1 MNNNRNFNIDSRNY
15 YYREQTIN
23 IPINRN
29 LNRNFIDNRVDR
41 ANRELNDEL
50 NSIER
55 SIRILNNMGYGVR
68 ADHHSLR
75 AYLRQ
80 TRPTPQHSE
89 GSSRFNRPTSSTSS
103 SNHNNNTQYP
113 NTFDRSKEIKHW
125 ANSLLHATTGWNR
138 AFAHLKLSPLTHNDK
153 EIYQKLI
160 CKLGITRAQISFIID
175 MHNLNNRPL
184 RDAITSDVATQTDPN
199 TSLTDDNTDETTN
212 TSLTDENTDETTV
225 SIKSE

>member
-15 YYREQTIN
+15 YYKNQTIN

-29 LNRNFIDNRVDR
+29 LNRDLIDNRVDR
-41 ANRELNDEL
+41 ANRELNNEL
-50 NSIER
+50 NSISR
-55 SIRILNNMGYGVR
+55 SIRILNDMGYGVH
-68 ADHHSLR
+68 AHHNSLR

-80 TRPTPQHSE
+80 TRSTPQHSE
-89 GSSRFNRPTSSTSS
+89 GSSRFNRPTSSSS
-103 SNHNNNTQYP
+103 TNNYHNDTQYFNP
-113 NTFDRSKEIKHW
+113 FDRSIEIRHW

-138 AFAHLKLSPLTHNDK
+138 AFAHLKLSPLTNNDK

-160 CKLGITRAQISFIID
+160 CKFGITRAQISYIID

-184 RDAITSDVATQTDPN
+184 RDEITSDVATQTDP
-199 TSLTDDNTDETTN
+199 D

>member
-15 YYREQTIN
+15 YYKDHTMN
-23 IPINRN
+23 IPINNN
-29 LNRNFIDNRVDR
+29 LNRDLIKNRVDR
-41 ANRELNDEL
+41 ANRELNNQL
-50 NSIER
+50 NSISR
-55 SIRILNNMGYGVR
+55 SIRILNDMGYGVH
-68 ADHHSLR
+68 AHHNSLR

-80 TRPTPQHSE
+80 TRSTPQHSE
-89 GSSRFNRPTSSTSS
+89 GSSRFNRPTSSSSS
-103 SNHNNNTQYP
+103 SNHNNNTQYS
-113 NTFDRSKEIKHW
+113 NQFDKSNEIKHW

-160 CKLGITRAQISFIID
+160 CKLGITRAQISYIID

-184 RDAITSDVATQTDPN
+184 RDEITSDVATQTDP
-199 TSLTDDNTDETTN
+199 D

-225 SIKSE
+225 SIKTE

>member
-15 YYREQTIN
+15 YYKNQTIN

-29 LNRNFIDNRVDR
+29 LNRDLIDNRVDR
-41 ANRELNDEL
+41 ANRELNNEL
-50 NSIER
+50 NSISR
-55 SIRILNNMGYGVR
+55 SIRILNNMGYGVH
-68 ADHHSLR
+68 AHHNSLR

-80 TRPTPQHSE
+80 TRSTPQHSE
-89 GSSRFNRPTSSTSS
+89 GSSRFNRPTSSSS
-103 SNHNNNTQYP
+103 TNNYHNDTQYFNP
-113 NTFDRSKEIKHW
+113 FDRSIEIRHW

-138 AFAHLKLSPLTHNDK
+138 AFAHLKLSPLTNNDK

-160 CKLGITRAQISFIID
+160 CKLGITRAQISYIID

-184 RDAITSDVATQTDPN
+184 RDEITSDVATQTDP
-199 TSLTDDNTDETTN
+199 D

>member
-1 MNNNRNFNIDSRNY
+1 MNKNNRHFNIDSRNY
-15 YYREQTIN
+15 YYKNQTIE
-23 IPINRN
+23 IPVNRN
-29 LNRNFIDNRVDR
+29 LNRELIDNRVDR
-41 ANRELNDEL
+41 ANRELNNEL
-50 NSIER
+50 NSISR

-80 TRPTPQHSE
+80 TRSTPQHSE
-89 GSSRFNRPTSSTSS
+89 GSSRFNRPTSSSSS
-103 SNHNNNTQYP
+103 SNHNNNTQYS
-113 NTFDRSKEIKHW
+113 NQFDKSNEIKHW
-125 ANSLLHATTGWNR
+125 ANSLLHATSGWNR

-153 EIYQKLI
+153 ETYHKLI

-184 RDAITSDVATQTDPN
+184 RDEITSDVATQTDP
-199 TSLTDDNTDETTN
+199 D

-225 SIKSE
+225 SIKTE